1 MDFYDIEQ
9 NTDQWYEM
17 RLGKLTASQ
26 FGTVMAHAKKDFGD
40 PAKRYAVQIAL
51 GQITGVVPPSG
62 YQNEHMI
69 RGHEQEPIAR
79 AQYEVTFDCEVTNG
93 GFFCNDFIGVSPDG
107 LVGDKGVIEIKS
119 VIAAK
124 HFATLKSQSYDKGY
138 KWQLIG
144 NLFYTGSD
152 WIDFVSYCSEFPEGR
167 QLYTYR
173 LHRESVE
180 PEIEL
185 MQERFKSFK
194 ELVSQTK
201 DEILNATYFGE
212 LNENI

>member
-9 NTDQWYEM
+9 NTEQWYQM

-26 FGTVMAHAKKDFGD
+26 FGTVMAHVKKDFGD

-51 GQITGVVPPSG
+51 GQITGVVPPAG

-79 AQYEVTFDCEVTNG
+79 AQYEVKYDCEVTNG
-93 GFFCNDFIGVSPDG
+93 GFFCNEFIGVSPDG

-124 HFATLKSQSYDKGY
+124 HFATLKSQSYDKSY

-152 WIDFVSYCSEFPEGR
+152 WIDFVSYCSEFPAGG

-173 LHRESVE
+173 LHRKDYET
-180 PEIEL
+180 EISL
-185 MQERFKSFK
+185 MEDRFNDFK
-194 ELVSQTK
+194 TLVSETK
-201 DEILNATYFGE
+201 DIILNSTIF
-212 LNENI
+212 N